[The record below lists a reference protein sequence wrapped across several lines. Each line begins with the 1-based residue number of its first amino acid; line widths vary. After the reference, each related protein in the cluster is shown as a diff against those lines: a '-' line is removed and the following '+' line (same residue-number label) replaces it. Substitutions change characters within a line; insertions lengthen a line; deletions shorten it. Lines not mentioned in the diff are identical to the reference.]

1 VNNHHLKSLL
11 TPRRPPKEGS
21 RGLPPHQRYELI
33 RSKALDIVRA
43 RDDEKRSWS
52 DTKAARRL
60 GFRSGRE
67 YAQGYELL
75 KDNGKRLV
83 DHADWSGVEAAIYAR
98 FPDYEND
105 PKFRNILLNFGDS
118 RVLPG
123 GRLFSAPIG
132 TS

>member
-1 VNNHHLKSLL
+1 MNNNHLKCLL

-33 RSKALDIVRA
+33 RSKALEIVRA
-43 RDDEKRSWS
+43 RDDESLNWS

-67 YAQGYELL
+67 FAQAYEIL
-75 KDNGKRLV
+75 KNNGKRLV
-83 DHADWSGVEAAIYAR
+83 DHSDWSGVESAIYTC
-98 FPDYEND
+98 FPEYEDD
-105 PKFRNILLNFGDS
+105 PKFHDLLFKFGDI

-123 GRLFSAPIG
+123 GRLFSTPML
-132 TS
+132 TP